1 MTITELYAKELAF
14 WTVANQSFLGL
25 TPIDE
30 NDNFADIQ
38 ASIDRDC
45 EKYWNTDSPCKLAR
59 YFNNGVLNYDASK
72 QTKNSYQ
79 LKLNFHSM
87 CVDISGD
94 YNGKRLKLGAM
105 PLPCI
110 DLCWIINR
118 THYVTRV
125 TAVKDFYG
133 ALARWDFQTIRG
145 DNGWKYDIPSDTF
158 ECTYKDPKNQFEP
171 TKEEVFNNLTFRS
184 KCLLMSILKEPL
196 TLDNF
201 TEALRQVPKFRSDS
215 IFNYKFSRMEYFE
228 DIILNSKKFA
238 QPTKKILLGINTIIA
253 SKAKQYTTSGENL
266 EGCLVR
272 SESLIF
278 ALENFRTCVNIYN
291 GNDNAP
297 SNHYDHNSDDD
308 KKTKFKPAFTY
319 TDTNGFFDS
328 FKTVTS
334 QSAGRQRLL
343 LDNVVT
349 KKGML
354 WIVDENGVQK
364 NMYEYFTDP
373 QKARLSCLSKAPFG
387 NNDKPKRI
395 MMNAKMTS
403 QAVPLAEEIDPLT
416 HRIKARVCFCDIE
429 GYTAADSM
437 IISKSFA
444 ERLRTFDKTILY
456 LNKNSKDF
464 ALIAKQDFN
473 LEALKQLFPNKSDAV
488 LSNYENFKID
498 RFDEVDKNNI
508 RVFLSWE
515 IPFRLGDKITNLHG
529 AKGTVGLILPDD
541 QMPRLLHDVGDM
553 KAGPMEIVI
562 SGFSTMRRGSLG
574 QIFEAWALASNI
586 EYGENE
592 DFIAIMI
599 ERYADQMKEYAKN
612 SVLEYK
618 GQKQT
623 VPVGLNYIM
632 RLYHHAATH
641 ISESSADSAYGR
653 TLKFGEMEKMNLV
666 ANDCPNILKELG
678 IRSVT
683 KYIGSHRMI
692 ADMQETRELP
702 ENTRLS
708 LNFIEVVKS
717 MGYSISIENN
727 VVDYKGLD
735 ERDLQQINSIMGKEE
750 DSNEDNSEAD

>member
-1 MTITELYAKELAF
+1 MKIPELYDNELAF

-30 NDNFADIQ
+30 YWSFADIQ

-45 EKYWNTDSPCKLAR
+45 EKYWNCDNPCKLAR
-59 YFNNGVLNYDASK
+59 YMNNGILNYDASK

-94 YNGKRLKLGAM
+94 YNGKRLKIGAM

-145 DNGWKYDIPSDTF
+145 DNGWKYDIFTDTF

-171 TKEEVFNNLTFRS
+171 IKEDIFNNLTFRS
-184 KCLLMSILKEPL
+184 KCLLMSVLGEPL

-201 TEALRQVPKFRSDS
+201 TDALKKVPRFSPDS
-215 IFNYKFSRMEYFE
+215 IFNYRFSRMEYFE
-228 DIILNSKKFA
+228 DIVLNSKKFA
-238 QPTKKILLGINTIIA
+238 QPTKRILLGVNTLIA

-272 SESLIF
+272 SESKIF

-291 GNDNAP
+291 PDTNSENGN
-297 SNHYDHNSDDD
+297 
-308 KKTKFKPAFTY
+308 TFKPAFTY
-319 TDTNGFFDS
+319 SDTNGFFDS

-343 LDNVVT
+343 LDNVVC

-364 NMYEYFTDP
+364 NMYEYFTNP
-373 QKARLSCLSKAPFG
+373 QSTRLSCLSRAPFG

-403 QAVPLAEEIDPLT
+403 QAVPLENEVDPLT
-416 HRIKARVCFCDIE
+416 HRVKLRVGFTDVD
-429 GYTAADSM
+429 GDTAADSL
-437 IISKSFA
+437 IISESCAKK
-444 ERLRTFDKTILY
+444 LKTFDDVILY
-456 LNKNSKDF
+456 LNKNSKDY
-464 ALIAKQDFN
+464 ALIKTEDFG
-473 LEALKQLFPNKSDAV
+473 LETLKQLFPNKSDVV
-488 LSNYENFKID
+488 LSNYENFRVT
-498 RFDEVDKNNI
+498 RFDDVDKNNI
-508 RVFLSWE
+508 RVFLSWD
-515 IPFRLGDKITNLHG
+515 IPFRLGDKLTNLHG
-529 AKGTVGLILPDD
+529 AKGTVGCILPDD
-541 QMPRLLHDVGDM
+541 EMPKLLNKVGNM
-553 KAGPMEIVI
+553 EAGPLDILI
-562 SGFSTMRRGSLG
+562 SGFSTIRRVSLG
-574 QIFEAWALASNI
+574 QIFEAWALASGI
-586 EYGENE
+586 EFDEGE
-592 DFIAIMI
+592 DFAAIAID
-599 ERYADQMKEYAKN
+599 RYSDQMKEFAKN
-612 SVLEYK
+612 SVVEYK
-618 GQKQT
+618 GQRQT
-623 VPVGLNYIM
+623 IPVGMNYIM

-653 TLKFGEMEKMNLV
+653 TLKLGEMEKVNLI
-666 ANDCPNILKELG
+666 ANGCPNILKELG

-692 ADMQETRELP
+692 SDMEETRELP

-708 LNFIEVVKS
+708 LNFIEIVKS
-717 MGYSISIENN
+717 MGYNISIENN
-727 VVDYKGLD
+727 VVDYRGLSEKD
-735 ERDLQQINSIMGKEE
+735 YQQINSVMGKEE
-750 DSNEDNSEAD
+750 DSNEDNSETD